1 MSMFYEG
8 ETRESFE
15 YITSVTTGVVK
26 ENHEDKHPGM
36 VKVDYF
42 LGQEGKNVSGWVPV
56 ASPYAYKDCGLYLLP
71 EVGAEVVIAFN
82 MGDRNCPIVI
92 GSLWNNKNP
101 REKTNAKKDNPVKR
115 FKTKGGCIVDF
126 SDEKGKEKITI
137 QTPKEL
143 SVKIEDE
150 KELITIADKQKK
162 NSIIINAKEGS
173 IKVKADKKLEMESG
187 KSKIT
192 LDSSGVT
199 VKGDAIN
206 VKAGNSLNL
215 KGTTVKVDGT
225 QTTVSGSSKT
235 DVTSSGMTSVKGS
248 MVKLN

>member
-8 ETRESFE
+8 ETRESYE
-15 YITSVTTGVVK
+15 YIPSVTTGVVK
-26 ENHEDKHPGM
+26 QNHEDEHPGM

-56 ASPYAYKDCGLYLLP
+56 VSPYAYNDCGLYLLP

-82 MGDRNCPIVI
+82 MGDRNCPMVI
-92 GSLWNNKNP
+92 GSLWNTKNA
-101 REKTNAKKDNPVKR
+101 REKDIAKKDNPTKR
-115 FKTKGGCIVDF
+115 FKTKGGSVVEF
-126 SDEKGKEKITI
+126 SDEKDKEKITI
-137 QTPKEL
+137 QTPKET
-143 SVKIEDE
+143 SIKIEDE
-150 KELITIADKQKK
+150 NETVTVADKDKK
-162 NSIIINAKEGS
+162 NSIIINIKDGS
-173 IKVKADKKLEMESG
+173 VSIKADKKVEMETGS
-187 KSKIT
+187 SKVT

-199 VKGDAIN
+199 IKGDAIN
-206 VKAGNSLNL
+206 VEASNGLTL

-235 DVTSSGMTSVKGS
+235 DVTSSGVTSVKGS

>member
-8 ETRESFE
+8 ETRESYE
-15 YITSVTTGVVK
+15 YIPSVTTGVVK

-56 ASPYAYKDCGLYLLP
+56 ASPYAYNDCGLYLLP

-92 GSLWNNKNP
+92 GSLWNTKNA
-101 REKTNAKKDNPVKR
+101 REKDNAKKDNPVKR

-126 SDEKGKEKITI
+126 SDEKSKEKITI

-143 SVKIEDE
+143 FVKIEDE
-150 KELITIADKQKK
+150 NETITVADKEKK
-162 NSIIINAKEGS
+162 NSIIINVKDGS
-173 IKVKADKKLEMESG
+173 VNVKSDKTIGLETGNSKV
-187 KSKIT
+187 T

-199 VKGDAIN
+199 IKGDAIT
-206 VKAGNSLNL
+206 VEASNSLTL

-225 QTTVSGSSKT
+225 QTTVSGNSKT
-235 DVTSSGMTSVKGS
+235 DITSSGMTTVKGS

>member
-8 ETRESFE
+8 EMRESYE
-15 YITSVTTGVVK
+15 NIPSVTTGVVK
-26 ENHEDKHPGM
+26 QNHEDKHPGM
-36 VKVDYF
+36 VQVDYF

-56 ASPYAYKDCGLYLLP
+56 ASPYAFNDCGLYLLP

-92 GSLWNNKNP
+92 GSLWNSKNA
-101 REKTNAKKDNPVKR
+101 REGDVAQKENTIKR
-115 FKTKGGCIVDF
+115 FKTKGGCLVDF
-126 SDEKGKEKITI
+126 SDEKGKEKIAI

-150 KELITIADKQKK
+150 KELITIADKESK
-162 NSIIINAKEGS
+162 NKIIINAKEGS
-173 IKVKADKKLEMESG
+173 ISVKADKTITLESG
-187 KSKIT
+187 SSKVT
-192 LDSSGVT
+192 LDSSGVKI
-199 VKGDAIN
+199 KGDAIN
-206 VKAGNSLNL
+206 LEAGNNLNL
-215 KGTTVKVDGT
+215 KGTNVKVDGT
-225 QTTVSGSSKT
+225 QTTVSGQSKL